1 MGRLTTIDDMEKKAA
16 AGQEDAENERASQV
30 EAAAVEHGFAA
41 EHQRPVDQQNPASQQ
56 RPASSHAQAL
66 PQAAQ
71 RAEQPA
77 KKTGAQ
83 QEADFHGLDSL
94 EKHSSGHIVLIVV
107 AVVIVVAAALKIANI
122 I

>member
-1 MGRLTTIDDMEKKAA
+1 MGRLTTIDEMEKKAAA
-16 AGQEDAENERASQV
+16 AGQEDAGNRKATRAEVAAIEYTAPVERRSPV
-30 EAAAVEHGFAA
+30 E
-41 EHQRPVDQQNPASQQ
+41 QQ
-56 RPASSHAQAL
+56 RSAASHVQAVS
-66 PQAAQ
+66 QAAQ

-83 QEADFHGLDSL
+83 QEADFHGLDNL
-94 EKHSSGHIVLIVV
+94 EKRSGGHIALIVV

>member
-16 AGQEDAENERASQV
+16 AGQEDAENGQASQA
-30 EAAAVEHGFAA
+30 ETAAVERGAAA
-41 EHQRPVDQQNPASQQ
+41 EHQRPVEPQ
-56 RPASSHAQAL
+56 RPAASHTQAMS
-66 PQAAQ
+66 QAAQ
-71 RAEQPA
+71 RAKQPA

-83 QEADFHGLDSL
+83 QEADFHGLDNL
-94 EKHSSGHIVLIVV
+94 EKHSSGHIALIVV